1 MMAINTN
8 QLSHKDHRMKFISA
22 MLLVVLAPWRK
33 HTAQRRMPS
42 PPPLRSKIFRVRGS
56 QRG

>member
-1 MMAINTN
+1 MANNIN
-8 QLSHKDHRMKFISA
+8 QLSHKDHWMKVTAA

>member
-1 MMAINTN
+1 MANNIN
-8 QLSHKDHRMKFISA
+8 QLSHKNHWMKFTAA

>member
-1 MMAINTN
+1 MANNIN
-8 QLSHKDHRMKFISA
+8 QLSHKDHWMKFTAA